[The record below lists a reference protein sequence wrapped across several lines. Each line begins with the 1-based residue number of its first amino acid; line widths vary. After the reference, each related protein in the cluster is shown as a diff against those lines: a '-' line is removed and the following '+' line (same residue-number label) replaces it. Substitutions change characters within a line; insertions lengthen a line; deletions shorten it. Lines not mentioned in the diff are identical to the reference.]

1 MSDQPNY
8 ENNPLYGVKL
18 KDVLTELVD
27 HYGWEIL
34 AAYLNINCFK
44 KNPSI
49 DSSLKFLRKTDWA
62 RDKVEGFYLYQFKS
76 MPKADDEQYELP
88 PRDRIIPDGI
98 VPREPKELSLEDAE
112 RLRAKREAKGRSHRQ
127 ATSSRPYGKTSKGTL
142 KPSYAPRNSSSDKD
156 NHAPAN
162 TKNQSVK
169 DVPVSE
175 DSPWANFFKK

>member
-112 RLRAKREAKGRSHRQ
+112 RLRAKREAKGRSHRS
-127 ATSSRPYGKTSKGTL
+127 ATNNRHHDKTPQNTSKPTYTP
-142 KPSYAPRNSSSDKD
+142 KYTNNDRSNHTSIKTTKQPAKD
-156 NHAPAN
+156 I
-162 TKNQSVK
+162 
-169 DVPVSE
+169 PVSE